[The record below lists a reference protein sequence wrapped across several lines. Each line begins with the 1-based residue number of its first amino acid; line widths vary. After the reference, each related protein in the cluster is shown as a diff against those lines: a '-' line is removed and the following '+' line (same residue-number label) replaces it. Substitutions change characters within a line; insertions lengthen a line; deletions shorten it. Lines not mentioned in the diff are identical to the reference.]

1 MLLCVIVKTDCN
13 RLMCHS
19 CVMERTHKTDTDL
32 PDLIRLLDDPH
43 TVTVTVETARRL
55 LGVARTTAIAAYQRT
70 GNLIEGVPVI
80 RVGRRCF
87 VSTAHLR
94 AALGRPAP
102 SVTP

>member
-1 MLLCVIVKTDCN
+1 MILVDCN
-13 RLMCHS
+13 RHKCHS
-19 CVMERTHKTDTDL
+19 GNMERTHQTDTDL
-32 PDLIRLLDDPH
+32 PDLIRLLDDPYV
-43 TVTVTVETARRL
+43 VTVTVETARRL

-80 RVGRRCF
+80 RVGRRCV